1 VLHTFPFTTTAML
14 CERPSF
20 PFPLNPTPAGTSLI
34 VVASSAG
41 HAAVVEYLADRGADL
56 TARNAT
62 FLWNALFAAAAG
74 GHADVV
80 EVLLARGIDTSAL
93 DFEVRRRETTTGC
106 EHGNTATAVVRQRNR
121 HRGTAAWGT
130 SKRSCC
136 LQRGEHNGGGCT
148 GCGGWMGTSAAV
160 KPRRSGNS

>member
-1 VLHTFPFTTTAML
+1 ML

-106 EHGNTATAVVRQRNR
+106 EHGNTATAVVQFN
-121 HRGTAAWGT
+121 GTGIGAP
-130 SKRSCC
+130 R
-136 LQRGEHNGGGCT
+136 RGERPNDRAAFSAVNTTAEAARAVGA
-148 GCGGWMGTSAAV
+148 GWALR
-160 KPRRSGNS
+160 PL